1 MVLQICRTYSA
12 SVVSIDSQH
21 IQNST
26 LHVTRA
32 KSRKETIDTT
42 PFGEEWKSFCLG
54 QESHELQGELNIV
67 GVMNLPWKL
76 SGSIL
81 EVHNEKKPIYVICTE
96 QALSGSGKISI
107 EARTKAMD
115 SFPRIER

>member
-1 MVLQICRTYSA
+1 MVRQICRTYSA
-12 SVVSIDSQH
+12 SVISIDWQH
-21 IQNST
+21 IQNSI

-42 PFGEEWKSFCLG
+42 PFGEKWKSFCLG
-54 QESHELQGELNIV
+54 QESHELQGELAIV
-67 GVMNLPWKL
+67 GAMNLPCKL

-81 EVHNEKKPIYVICTE
+81 EVHNEKKPIYVIYTE
-96 QALSGSGKISI
+96 QALSRSGRISI

-115 SFPRIER
+115 SFPRIGR